1 MTNTLTQALKN
12 KMEQYATKRRPAMLL
27 AHTTLKDAN
36 NNPITILSIE
46 EEGTAAH
53 LGIPFIIAP
62 IDGKI
67 YIGTWGEGNHMAIRS
82 IFLYGNVKNDIN
94 SLLEEDETTKNVI
107 ECVQYLPLVD
117 ILETGEKYYN
127 EEIFPSFHDF
137 VEGIEWETIV
147 ASYIEKEMNY

>member
-27 AHTTLKDAN
+27 AHTTLKDTN

-67 YIGTWGEGNHMAIRS
+67 YIGTWGEGNHMAIKS
-82 IFLYGNVKNDIN
+82 ILLYGNTKNDITG
-94 SLLEEDETTKNVI
+94 LLEENETTKNI
-107 ECVQYLPLVD
+107 AEYATYLPLVD
-117 ILETGEKYYN
+117 ILETGEKDYN

-147 ASYIEKEMNY
+147 ASYIEKEIHY